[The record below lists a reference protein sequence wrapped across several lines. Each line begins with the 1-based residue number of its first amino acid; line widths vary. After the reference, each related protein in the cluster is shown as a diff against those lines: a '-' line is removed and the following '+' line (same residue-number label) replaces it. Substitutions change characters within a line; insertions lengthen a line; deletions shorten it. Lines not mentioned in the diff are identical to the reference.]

1 LQDVTARCR
10 ANIRESDV
18 LACVGGEE
26 FAILLPET
34 TQSAAAQ
41 FAERLR
47 AQIGRNALIIF
58 GEKVRVT
65 VSIGVA
71 GCAPSAAGTRDL
83 LRRADHALYD
93 AKNTG
98 RNKVAVALEPEPK
111 LIAAAE

>member
-1 LQDVTARCR
+1 MPQGSTPRIIAKIAAIPAISYWQDVTARCR

-47 AQIGRNALIIF
+47 AQIGRNALIIAPDAGSYRVLGFLLTTAPLHWF
-58 GEKVRVT
+58 GK
-65 VSIGVA
+65 
-71 GCAPSAAGTRDL
+71 
-83 LRRADHALYD
+83 
-93 AKNTG
+93 
-98 RNKVAVALEPEPK
+98 
-111 LIAAAE
+111 